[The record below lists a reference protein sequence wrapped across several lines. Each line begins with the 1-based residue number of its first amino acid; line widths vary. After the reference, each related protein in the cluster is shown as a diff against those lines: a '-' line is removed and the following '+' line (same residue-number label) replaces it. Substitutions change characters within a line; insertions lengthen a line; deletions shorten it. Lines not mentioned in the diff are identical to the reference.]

1 VESVAL
7 KIIVPRANARDL
19 LACESFLSALGGDGA
34 LTLEMGAASD
44 HGNEVLF
51 LLRGE
56 ARAVEHARAQLRIAY
71 PQCGFLTLSADQD
84 PKSHSESFCL
94 HAEARLRDAAYL
106 PIRTHI
112 SREGRIT
119 NDDLQAAADPML
131 SVLAAMDDLSEGERC
146 LVRYVLRPMP
156 ADWSKYWR
164 GMAGDVNERLKAT
177 PQGLGAQVLLPL
189 GLALLVIGVLFA
201 LLALMAGRSLLL
213 WLVTLV
219 WMAVGMGLIWLRFR
233 VPSPPDALLIKQ
245 KVSQYAFRVRIALYA
260 WAKTEKAAQERLR
273 QLQYAYRS
281 YALAGGNSFVFTRPT
296 KSPEIDDLAMPPEPR
311 VPFVGFLHS
320 PSAHLPI
327 LSVSELAA
335 LWHLPHG
342 EAALQR
348 VAYTSSKQLAP
359 AAQQHSDGIHIGA
372 SSLQGRSTMA
382 WLPKAALSGNVGLV
396 AKTQSGKSNM
406 LALLAQHIIV
416 TEPEA
421 TVIVIDPHRTLVQQ
435 VGRLIP
441 PEREAGTIYWNVAD
455 RERPFGLNLI
465 DRAAHGNAS
474 ATLIASDLFADK
486 RISDIIDAFHEIWS
500 DNWGPR
506 MEDYMRGPLL
516 TLATANEVMVRTHA
530 FQQWLT
536 EARTYLG
543 QISAQIIGKRMDK
556 TARDMA
562 DHVVDGFVKR
572 PRPAR
577 PGLAAFYDELA
588 PLIERYVDRHASLLA
603 GVPGAQ
609 ASLQEVIEALY
620 LKLMIEFDEVHVSKG
635 TELWERM
642 HGEPPQPFQYTIL
655 DVNPLLMG
663 SRNRAI
669 ALSGIDPVKDR
680 YIHDWWRDAYDAYLD
695 MNARQLLE
703 MTTPVTK
710 KLNRFAASD
719 VARRIFG
726 QPNSTIDLPSI
737 IQDGGILLVDLAAG
751 VIGQETAA
759 LIGSTLLNWLA
770 SILFAQQETRH
781 GGNTKRR
788 SIYVIVDEFQSI
800 PGAAYT
806 FMLSEL
812 AKFGARLFLGTQ
824 SLAYLAQMNPKTRAA
839 WLANTST
846 LFVFRCGAEDA
857 DHLAPELSV
866 GDEDRL
872 TVTPAD
878 IVGLPDF
885 ACFVRSHG
893 PSREPFVFRV
903 ETRKVDE
910 GSDETLARI
919 RARSRAV
926 YGRDM
931 HEVDEWLKV
940 ASDFQGEP
948 NLVAAAASLHAQRP
962 KPPAVINSLAQLP
975 ADREQAVKRL
985 ATERA
990 GMPDLG
996 AADVPARDGR

>member
-1 VESVAL
+1 MDCAIV
-7 KIIVPRANARDL
+7 KIILPRANARDV

-34 LTLEMGAASD
+34 LALEMGASA
-44 HGNEVLF
+44 GEALF
-51 LLRGE
+51 LLRGDVH
-56 ARAVEHARAQLRIAY
+56 AVERAQAQLRAAY
-71 PQCGFLTLSADQD
+71 PQCGFSMLAAEQD
-84 PKSHSESFCL
+84 PASSTPVC
-94 HAEARLRDAAYL
+94 HALVEARLRDAAYL

-119 NDDLQAAADPML
+119 NDDLKAAADPML
-131 SVLAAMDDLSEGERC
+131 SVLSAMDDLGEDERC
-146 LVRYVLRPMP
+146 LVRYALRPMP

-164 GMAGDVNERLKAT
+164 GMAGDVSERLRTT
-177 PQGLGAQVLLPL
+177 PQGLGTQVLLPL
-189 GLALLVIGVLFA
+189 GVALWVIGALFG
-201 LLALMAGRSLLL
+201 LLALAAGDKALL
-213 WLVTLV
+213 WLLTLG
-219 WMAVGMGLIWLRFR
+219 WFAAGLGMIWLRFR
-233 VPSPPDALLIKQ
+233 VPSPPDAVLVKQ
-245 KVSQYAFRVRIALYA
+245 KVSQPAFRVRITLHA
-260 WAKTEKAAQERLR
+260 WAKTKTSAQQRLM
-273 QLQYAYRS
+273 QMQHAFRS
-281 YALAGGNSFVFTRPT
+281 YALAGGNSFVFVDA
-296 KSPEIDDLAMPPEPR
+296 PESQAIHALVLPDEPR
-311 VPFVGFLHS
+311 APFVGFLNH
-320 PSAHLPI
+320 PSAQLPI

-335 LWHLPHG
+335 LWHLPHS
-342 EAALQR
+342 EAGLQR
-348 VAYTSSKQLAP
+348 VAFTSSKQLAP
-359 AAQQHSDGIHIGA
+359 VSQQRTDGVQIGT
-372 SSLQGRSTMA
+372 SVLQGRATPA
-382 WLPKAALSGNVGLV
+382 WLPKGALSGNVGLV

-406 LALLAQHIIV
+406 LALLAQHIIA

-421 TVIVIDPHRTLVQQ
+421 AVIVIDPHRTLVQQ
-435 VGRLIP
+435 VGRSIP

-465 DRAAHGNAS
+465 DRAAHGAAS
-474 ATLIASDLFADK
+474 AALNASDLFADK

-516 TLATANEVMVRTHA
+516 TLAAANEAMVRTHA
-530 FQQWLT
+530 FQQWLMS
-536 EARTYLG
+536 ARTHLG
-543 QISAQIIGKRMDK
+543 QISAQIVGKRMDK
-556 TARDMA
+556 TARKML
-562 DHVVDGFVKR
+562 DHVVDAFGTQ

-577 PGLAAFYDELA
+577 PGLAAFYDELV
-588 PLIERYVDRHASLLA
+588 PLMERHIEQRKSLDA

-609 ASLQEVIEALY
+609 TQFLESVAALY
-620 LKLMIEFDEVHVSKG
+620 LKLMIEFDTVHVSKG
-635 TELWERM
+635 TELWERLY
-642 HGEPPQPFQYTIL
+642 GEPPQPFQYTIL

-680 YIHDWWRDAYDAYLD
+680 YIHDWWRDSYDAYLD

-737 IQDGGILLVDLAAG
+737 IQTGGVLLVDLAAG

-770 SILFAQQETRH
+770 SILFAQQEVMSIDA
-781 GGNTKRR
+781 GKRR
-788 SIYVIVDEFQSI
+788 NIYVIVDEFQSI

-885 ACFVRSHG
+885 ACFVRAHG
-893 PSREPFVFRV
+893 PLREPYVFRV
-903 ETRKVDE
+903 ETRKADQ

-919 RARSRAV
+919 RARSRAA

-931 HEVDEWLKV
+931 KEVDAWLNV

-962 KPPAVINSLAQLP
+962 KPPAFANSLAMLP
-975 ADREQAVKRL
+975 ADKEQAVRRL

-990 GMPDLG
+990 AMPDLG
-996 AADVPARDGR
+996 AADATPREGR

>member
-1 VESVAL
+1 
-7 KIIVPRANARDL
+7 
-19 LACESFLSALGGDGA
+19 
-34 LTLEMGAASD
+34 
-44 HGNEVLF
+44 
-51 LLRGE
+51 
-56 ARAVEHARAQLRIAY
+56 
-71 PQCGFLTLSADQD
+71 
-84 PKSHSESFCL
+84 
-94 HAEARLRDAAYL
+94 
-106 PIRTHI
+106 
-112 SREGRIT
+112 
-119 NDDLQAAADPML
+119 
-131 SVLAAMDDLSEGERC
+131 MDDLGDDERC
-146 LVRYVLRPMP
+146 LVRYALRPMP

-189 GLALLVIGVLFA
+189 GVALLVIGALFGLLAFAAGSHLLLWLFA
-201 LLALMAGRSLLL
+201 LL
-213 WLVTLV
+213 WLVAGV
-219 WMAVGMGLIWLRFR
+219 GLIGLRFR
-233 VPSPPDALLIKQ
+233 MPSPPDATLIKQ
-245 KVSQYAFRVRIALYA
+245 KVSQHAFRVRISLFA
-260 WAKTEKAAQERLR
+260 WAKTETDALRRL
-273 QLQYAYRS
+273 QQMQHAYRS
-281 YALAGGNSFVFTRPT
+281 YALAGGNSFVFVESSEPQA
-296 KSPEIDDLAMPPEPR
+296 IHDLTMPAEPR
-311 VPFVGFLHS
+311 APFVGFFSS
-320 PSAHLPI
+320 PSAHHPI

-342 EAALQR
+342 ESGLQR

-359 AAQQHSDGIHIGA
+359 VAQHLAEGVHIGD
-372 SSLQGRSTMA
+372 SKLQGRSTPA

-406 LALLAQHIIV
+406 LALLAQHIIT
-416 TEPEA
+416 TEPNA
-421 TVIVIDPHRTLVQQ
+421 AVIVIDPHRTLVQQ
-435 VGRLIP
+435 VSRLIP

-465 DRAAHGNAS
+465 DRAAHGSAS
-474 ATLIASDLFADK
+474 ATLNASDLFADK

-516 TLATANEVMVRTHA
+516 TLAAANEAMVRTHA

-536 EARTYLG
+536 DARTHFG
-543 QISAQIIGKRMDK
+543 QISSQIVGKRMDR
-556 TARDMA
+556 TTRAMI
-562 DHVVDGFVKR
+562 DHVVDAFAQQ

-577 PGLAAFYDELA
+577 PRLAAFYDELI
-588 PLIERYVDRHASLLA
+588 PLIEKYVEWRKSLDA

-609 ASLQEVIEALY
+609 IRFLEVIEALY
-620 LKLMIEFDEVHVSKG
+620 LKLMIEFDTAQVVKG
-635 TELWERM
+635 TELWERAY
-642 HGEPPQPFQYTIL
+642 GEPARPFQYTIL

-669 ALSGIDPVKDR
+669 ALSGLDPVKDR
-680 YIHDWWRDAYDAYLD
+680 YIHDWWRDSYDAYLD

-726 QPNSTIDLPSI
+726 QPDSTIDLPGI
-737 IQDGGILLVDLAAG
+737 IQEGGILLVDLAAG

-770 SILFAQQETRH
+770 SILFAQQEVLSVD
-781 GGNTKRR
+781 TKRRR

-824 SLAYLAQMNPKTRAA
+824 SLAYLEQMNQKTRAA
-839 WLANTST
+839 WLANTNT

-857 DHLAPELSV
+857 DDLAPELSV

-885 ACFVRSHG
+885 ACFVRAHG
-893 PSREPFVFRV
+893 PSREPYVFRV
-903 ETRKVDE
+903 ETRKVDA
-910 GSDETLARI
+910 GSDATLARI
-919 RARSRAV
+919 RDHSRAV

-931 HEVDEWLKV
+931 REVDAWLNM

-948 NLVAAAASLHAQRP
+948 NLVAAAASVHAQRP
-962 KPPAVINSLAQLP
+962 RPPAVTNSLAQLP
-975 ADREQAVKRL
+975 ADKDQAVRRL

-996 AADVPARDGR
+996 ALDGNKREN